1 MFGSERGRVRRA
13 GVAREFREGGELTK
27 AGSRRVEIEGG
38 KFRPWICNG
47 EASEEGK
54 IKQTK

>member
-1 MFGSERGRVRRA
+1 M

-47 EASEEGK
+47 EASEEGESSRRSEL
-54 IKQTK
+54 